1 MREARPLIQ
10 ATPRHRVEEALSHIF
25 AFSLGALRVSGGLL
39 EFVWDTDHQ
48 TLKEALD
55 EAVSRAL
62 PYLGK
67 L

>member
-1 MREARPLIQ
+1 M
-10 ATPRHRVEEALSHIF
+10 
-25 AFSLGALRVSGGLL
+25 SGGLL
-39 EFVWDTDHQ
+39 EFVWDADHQ

-55 EAVSRAL
+55 EAVSTAL

>member
-1 MREARPLIQ
+1 MREARPLIR
-10 ATPRHRVEEALSHIF
+10 ATPCHRIEGALSHIF
-25 AFSLGALRVSGGLL
+25 AFSLGALRMSGGLL
-39 EFVWDTDHQ
+39 EFVWDADHQ

-55 EAVSRAL
+55 EAVSTAL